1 MPTEQTPL
9 LAEEIRGCSLDGRQI
24 TLTRGISSTLQPV
37 PETGEQTIQNGDGD
51 SKAPEQSPYLIET
64 TPTRFWIMYIPIL
77 AVFFVATFDSTL
89 MASSHPVI
97 TSYFHSSNSA
107 SWLSTVFMLT
117 STTFQP
123 LYGRL
128 SDAFGRK
135 LLYVFSLC
143 VFGGTTAWC
152 GLAQSMTGFIVARA
166 FCGLGAGGVMAMASI
181 ITNDLVKIEHRGVYQ
196 SYINIF
202 FGLGSSCGAAFG
214 GFLCDHLG
222 WRWAFGIQVPPVLLI
237 LILGLISVPGNL
249 GPNLAMNSDE
259 KWYQTLRDFD
269 FAGSICM
276 TAMTACLILGLNLGG
291 NVLPWTHPLIISS
304 LVLCVVAGAALFQVE
319 RRAKRP
325 VMPLPLLISV
335 PKANLL
341 WSNFFSQ
348 IGLLTIIFNAPLY
361 FQAVKLDTP
370 SISGFRLAAPSVTLT
385 LCAVLTGFYINWT
398 GRLKVPM
405 VIGPTLMLLGSVLL
419 SSMWDNIPKWLA
431 TIFLVPASA
440 GQGFMYPATTM
451 SLLAVSVKGDQA
463 VVTASIGVFRNLGA
477 VMGVA
482 ISSLIL
488 QNTLVGYLDSYV
500 TGAEKE
506 DIIQRVRKSVRA
518 IAEMDGVHQAQGML
532 QTQALVE
539 KITNESTVI
548 QAYGAAL
555 RWTFISAIV
564 FFAIVNILVITL
576 RLPRLGYDKVAADTE
591 DDD

>member
-1 MPTEQTPL
+1 MPNEETPL
-9 LAEEIRGCSLDGRQI
+9 LADQAQGSEIQESEA
-24 TLTRGISSTLQPV
+24 TLARSVTSTHWL
-37 PETGEQTIQNGDGD
+37 
-51 SKAPEQSPYLIET
+51 APESGQNIEQNEQSPINGNGKSEDTNPYLIET
-64 TPTRFWIMYIPIL
+64 TRARFWFMYIPIL

-128 SDAFGRK
+128 SDAFGRR

-143 VFGGTTAWC
+143 VFGATTAWC

-222 WRWAFGIQVPPVLLI
+222 WRWAFGIQVPPIALI
-237 LILGLISVPGNL
+237 LLLALLTVPADL
-249 GPNLAMNSDE
+249 GPNLARHSDE
-259 KWYQTLRDFD
+259 QWYQTLRDFD
-269 FAGSICM
+269 FAGSVCM

-291 NVLPWTHPLIISS
+291 NVLPWKHPFIISS
-304 LVLCVVAGAALFQVE
+304 LVLCIVAAAALFQVE

-325 VMPLPLLISV
+325 VMPLPLLTSI

-341 WSNFFSQ
+341 WSNFFAQ

-361 FQAVKLDTP
+361 FQAVKLDSP
-370 SISGFRLAAPSVTLT
+370 SVSGFRLAAPSVTLT

-405 VIGPTLMLLGSVLL
+405 VIGPALMLLGSILL
-419 SSMWDNIPKWLA
+419 SSMWDHIPKWLA
-431 TIFLVPASA
+431 TIFLVPSSA

-451 SLLAVSVKGDQA
+451 SILAVSVKADQA
-463 VVTASIGVFRNLGA
+463 VVTAAIGVFRNLGA

-482 ISSLIL
+482 FSSLIL
-488 QNTLVGYLDSYV
+488 QNTLVAYLDMYV
-500 TGAEKE
+500 TGPEKE
-506 DIIQRVRKSVRA
+506 EVSSVVRR
-518 IAEMDGVHQAQGML
+518 
-532 QTQALVE
+532 
-539 KITNESTVI
+539 
-548 QAYGAAL
+548 
-555 RWTFISAIV
+555 
-564 FFAIVNILVITL
+564 
-576 RLPRLGYDKVAADTE
+576 
-591 DDD
+591 